1 MFLEVVGGLPVL
13 HILIKC
19 VLMFHRH
26 DDHVIF
32 LNFVA
37 ASSAK
42 KLASLPPPLIDKK
55 IMMGNKVKNLTQRS
69 ATNQI

>member
-1 MFLEVVGGLPVL
+1 MFLEVGGLPVL

-26 DDHVIF
+26 DDVIF